1 MGEIVLQIDGKEV
14 KAQTGMTLLEAA
26 KSAGIFI
33 PALCFHERLEPY
45 GACRICTVEIEAH
58 GRTRLVASCLYPA
71 EANLVVSTCSTRVK
85 KIRKLLLEMILAK
98 APESKAL
105 QDLAHEYGVER
116 VRFQKEPSFCIL
128 CGLCVRYCAEVKKK
142 YAVGFIG
149 RGINRE
155 INFVPEIALKACP
168 GCRECFSICPTCAIQ
183 TSFVLTQ
190 ARMCIETFPD
200 TRQQDGPSSDHI

>member
-1 MGEIVLQIDGKEV
+1 MEEIVLKIDGQEV
-14 KAQTGMTLLEAA
+14 KARKGMTLLEAA
-26 KSAGIFI
+26 RSAGISI
-33 PALCFHERLEPY
+33 PTLCFHERLEPY
-45 GACRICTVEIEAH
+45 GACRICTVEIETH

-71 EANLVVSTCSTRVK
+71 EANLIVTTCSAKVK
-85 KIRKLLLEMILAK
+85 KIRRLLLEMILAN

-105 QDLAHEYGVER
+105 QDLTQEYGVTR

-142 YAVGFIG
+142 HAVGFIG

-155 INFVPEIALKACP
+155 INFVPEIAVRECP

-183 TSFVLTQ
+183 THFVLTQ
-190 ARMCIETFPD
+190 ARMFSGAFPG
-200 TRQQDGPSSDHI
+200 TEQQE